1 MKILVC
7 GSSTSMPDMSADWTQ
22 KTWVYHLQQK
32 INCEIVNVSR
42 VGSGGQYMHDAVIA
56 EVTDRSYDLVIVTWN
71 VADRVEFRTNY
82 DLPIEDWIR
91 HGGNP
96 HTKYMQSDWIWSHTP
111 DKIMPNQA
119 AIDNK
124 NGLIKYRL
132 NTLPK
137 YETNHQSMLTQ
148 VISLQS
154 TLKTYN
160 IPYVFA
166 FYRKLLMLK
175 KFNNYYKKLDWDNIF
190 EHNLYA
196 KAKVLGLWDNK
207 SSHPT
212 EDAYRWYSNEMV
224 KYLNKRNLI

>member
-1 MKILVC
+1 
-7 GSSTSMPDMSADWTQ
+7 
-22 KTWVYHLQQK
+22 
-32 INCEIVNVSR
+32 
-42 VGSGGQYMHDAVIA
+42 
-56 EVTDRSYDLVIVTWN
+56 
-71 VADRVEFRTNY
+71 
-82 DLPIEDWIR
+82 
-91 HGGNP
+91 
-96 HTKYMQSDWIWSHTP
+96 MQSDWVWSHTP

-166 FYRKLLMLK
+166 FYRKLLKLK

-190 EHNLYA
+190 EHNLYV
-196 KAKVLGLWDNK
+196 KAKVLGLWDSK